1 MNPSATAKNNSARPF
16 SPTGELFRFVLV
28 FFAAFQVS
36 AAPVVV
42 HLQNGDRISGDLVSE
57 TTDRVV
63 LKSTFAGEITLPK
76 SEITS
81 RETLDA
87 PKAPAPPPPVAKPV
101 APTNAAPN
109 IASAKASPTNAPA
122 LVAPPLWGT
131 GWVRPFLTNWHGNVG
146 LGMNL
151 GFGATDRQSFF
162 VNANAVHNWERF
174 VNNVSYNAAYGFVN
188 QVEAANRM
196 DGTVKTDLFVG
207 PKKKVYT
214 YNQFLGGYDEIRQIE
229 MRFEEGVGMGYRV
242 YDRSHMVLNLEA
254 GGQYQRFNYSTQPD
268 RSIWSARLGEN
279 LVWKPSDKLQVTQRM
294 QFLPNISDPS
304 EYHARF
310 ELIASYPLFRKITI
324 SLNVT
329 DEYESKPVHDIDK
342 NDLQITTNINI
353 VF

>member
-1 MNPSATAKNNSARPF
+1 MNPSATAKNNSARSF
-16 SPTGELFRFVLV
+16 TPTGALFRLLLV
-28 FFAAFQVS
+28 FCLAVPVS
-36 AAPVVV
+36 AAPIVV
-42 HLQNGDRISGDLVSE
+42 HLRNGDRISGELASE
-57 TTDRVV
+57 TADRLV
-63 LKSTFAGEITLPK
+63 LKSAFAGEISLPK

-81 RETLDA
+81 RESADA
-87 PKAPAPPPPVAKPV
+87 PKAAVVPPPVAKAP
-101 APTNAAPN
+101 APTNALPATL
-109 IASAKASPTNAPA
+109 ASKAIPTNPPA

-131 GWVRPFLTNWHGNVG
+131 AWVRPFLTNWHGNVG
-146 LGMNL
+146 LGMNV

-214 YNQFLGGYDEIRQIE
+214 YNQFLGGYDEIRQIG
-229 MRFEEGVGMGYRV
+229 MRLEEGVGMGYRIF
-242 YDRSHMVLNLEA
+242 DRSHLVLNLEA
-254 GGQYQRFNYSTQPD
+254 GGQYQRFNYTTQPD

-310 ELIASYPLFRKITI
+310 ELIASYPLFRKITV
-324 SLNVT
+324 SMNVT
-329 DEYESKPVHDIDK
+329 DEYESKPVHDIDR